1 MLEGYDWLHFVG
13 HGRLN
18 ARHQRVDL
26 LMEDDLGNTRT
37 IADHLFSGMLARQ
50 GVQPQLVFLSVCQSA
65 GTPGG
70 EVLASLGPRLVRI
83 GIPAVVAMRGQLPMR
98 TAQEITQSFYRGL
111 VEHGLADRY
120 RGLVEHGLADRAL
133 NQARNAVLS
142 AQLPG
147 AATPVLFMHLTSGRL
162 WHAGDPAPPA

>member
-70 EVLASLGPRLVRI
+70 EVLASL
-83 GIPAVVAMRGQLPMR
+83 
-98 TAQEITQSFYRGL
+98 
-111 VEHGLADRY
+111 
-120 RGLVEHGLADRAL
+120 RAL

-147 AATPVLFMHLTSGRL
+147 AATPVLFMHLASGRL
-162 WHAGDPAPPA
+162 WHTGDPAPPA